1 MTDGFFDWS
10 LYGTLIRHY
19 RVKIECKNISSFSE
33 LIERRTY
40 FKISKDAL
48 YRIEQNRQ
56 EPTAMQFM
64 AINLTLFG
72 KMYDERL
79 AALILDMGKSK

>member
-1 MTDGFFDWS
+1 
-10 LYGTLIRHY
+10 
-19 RVKIECKNISSFSE
+19 
-33 LIERRTY
+33 
-40 FKISKDAL
+40 
-48 YRIEQNRQ
+48 
-56 EPTAMQFM
+56 MQFM